1 MNSSNNFKQIL
12 IWILFVASQILFA
25 QNFVL
30 YNRAFC
36 FVYVGFLLLLPL
48 GISRNN
54 ILLLGFLTGFIIDVF
69 YNSLGTH
76 MAAMTLI
83 AFLRPIWLNA
93 ITPRGGYENVESPA
107 VKDLSLSWFLAY
119 AMPLLFLHLAVV
131 FFIEAGGFHMFF
143 YVISKVFMSTL
154 LTVFVLVILQYLFY
168 SKGRFS

>member
-1 MNSSNNFKQIL
+1 MNSSNNSKQIL
-12 IWILFVASQILFA
+12 IWVLFVASQILFA

-48 GISRNN
+48 GISRNY
-54 ILLLGFLTGFIIDVF
+54 ILLLGFFTGFIIDVF

-76 MAAMTLI
+76 MAAMTFI

-93 ITPRGGYENVESPA
+93 ITPRGGYENVDSPA
-107 VKDLSLSWFLAY
+107 IKDLSLSWFLAY
-119 AMPLLFLHLAVV
+119 ALPLMFLHLAVV

-143 YVISKVFMSTL
+143 YVISKVLLSTL
-154 LTVFVLVILQYLFY
+154 LTVLVLVILQYLFY

>member
-1 MNSSNNFKQIL
+1 MSSTNGLKQIL
-12 IWILFVASQILFA
+12 VWLLFVASQILLA

-36 FVYVGFLLLLPL
+36 FIYVGFLLLLPL

-54 ILLLGFLTGFIIDVF
+54 LLLLGFFTGFIIDLF

-76 MAAMTLI
+76 MAALTFI

-107 VKDLSLSWFLAY
+107 IKDLSLSWFLAY
-119 AMPLLFLHLAVV
+119 SLPLLFLHLCVV
-131 FFIEAGGFHMFF
+131 FFIEAGGFHMFI
-143 YVISKVFMSTL
+143 YVISKVLLSTL
-154 LTVFVLVILQYLFY
+154 LTVLVLVILQYLFY